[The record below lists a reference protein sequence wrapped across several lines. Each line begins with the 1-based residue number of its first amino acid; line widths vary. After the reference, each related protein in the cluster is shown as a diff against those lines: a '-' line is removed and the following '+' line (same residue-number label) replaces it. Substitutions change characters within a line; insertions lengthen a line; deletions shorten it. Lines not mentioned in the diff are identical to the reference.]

1 MWVDGMSQR
10 EHLVELVELLPES
23 EVAAAER
30 YLEFLCA
37 DPVAR
42 ALALAPEDD
51 EPESEFE
58 RRAVAVARGELG
70 RGERGASLGQLKADL
85 GL

>member
-1 MWVDGMSQR
+1 MSSR
-10 EHLVELVELLPES
+10 EHLLELVGRLPDS
-23 EVAAAER
+23 EVEAAER

-37 DPVAR
+37 DPVSR

-58 RRAVAVARGELG
+58 RQAVAVAREELD
-70 RGERGASLGQLKADL
+70 RGERGASLERLKVGNL
-85 GL
+85 L